1 MISATRE
8 REGYPMRQK
17 VRLSLE
23 TTVNGKRQTL
33 AVLPGKGVVQAW
45 VVAERLDSP
54 DRVTLQLSALD
65 SRVAGTDTLSRWRVA
80 KLRVGDSVEIR
91 VLSSSMS
98 QGYPPAKVTRHELP
112 AKRERKRKVL

>member
-1 MISATRE
+1 MC
-8 REGYPMRQK
+8 QK

-33 AVLPGKGVVQAW
+33 ALPGKGVVQAW